1 MEFKEIQ
8 TLMQNFED
16 SDIRELEIN
25 QDSFQLYLSK
35 NKQTHKHEDLITT
48 EKTEQT
54 TSVKKKKANKQPTLP
69 SQNITAPLVGT
80 VYLQPT
86 PDADP
91 YVRSG
96 DHVKKG
102 DVVCVIE
109 AMKMMTEKS
118 AAQSMRNASTPVKES
133 RRLLQLIKGK
143 PVVTSYAVCYHKKV
157 PLPQPQ
163 V

>member
-8 TLMQNFED
+8 TLMQYFED

-54 TSVKKKKANKQPTLP
+54 TSVKKKANEQPTLP

-109 AMKMMTEKS
+109 AMKMMTEIKS
-118 AAQSMRNASTPVKES
+118 PFNG
-133 RRLLQLIKGK
+133 II
-143 PVVTSYAVCYHKKV
+143 TSICVSNEELV
-157 PLPQPQ
+157 EVEQPLFSVQEDKDND
-163 V
+163 

>member
-48 EKTEQT
+48 EKTEQIP
-54 TSVKKKKANKQPTLP
+54 SVKKKANEQPN
-69 SQNITAPLVGT
+69 QNITAPLVGT

-91 YVRSG
+91 YVKSG

-109 AMKMMTEKS
+109 AMKMMTEIKS
-118 AAQSMRNASTPVKES
+118 PFNGTITSICVSNEELVEVEQPLFSVQEDKDNA
-133 RRLLQLIKGK
+133 
-143 PVVTSYAVCYHKKV
+143 
-157 PLPQPQ
+157 
-163 V
+163 

>member
-1 MEFKEIQ
+1 
-8 TLMQNFED
+8 MQNFED

-35 NKQTHKHEDLITT
+35 NKQTHKHENLITT

-54 TSVKKKKANKQPTLP
+54 TSVKKKANEQPTLP

-109 AMKMMTEKS
+109 AMKMMTEIF
-118 AAQSMRNASTPVKES
+118 EEH
-133 RRLLQLIKGK
+133 L
-143 PVVTSYAVCYHKKV
+143 KKDGYLKKAFAGV
-157 PLPQPQ
+157 QGIFLNLS

>member
-54 TSVKKKKANKQPTLP
+54 TSVKKKKGKRTANFTFAKYNCAPSRNCLSPTNP
-69 SQNITAPLVGT
+69 RC
-80 VYLQPT
+80 
-86 PDADP
+86 
-91 YVRSG
+91 RSL
-96 DHVKKG
+96 
-102 DVVCVIE
+102 C
-109 AMKMMTEKS
+109 
-118 AAQSMRNASTPVKES
+118 
-133 RRLLQLIKGK
+133 
-143 PVVTSYAVCYHKKV
+143 
-157 PLPQPQ
+157 
-163 V
+163 

>member
-1 MEFKEIQ
+1 
-8 TLMQNFED
+8 MQYFED

-54 TSVKKKKANKQPTLP
+54 TSVKKKANEQPTLP

-96 DHVKKG
+96 DHVKRG
-102 DVVCVIE
+102 MLFV
-109 AMKMMTEKS
+109 
-118 AAQSMRNASTPVKES
+118 
-133 RRLLQLIKGK
+133 
-143 PVVTSYAVCYHKKV
+143 
-157 PLPQPQ
+157 
-163 V
+163 

>member
-8 TLMQNFED
+8 TLMQNFKD

-35 NKQTHKHEDLITT
+35 NKQTSKHENLITT
-48 EKTEQT
+48 EKTE
-54 TSVKKKKANKQPTLP
+54 QPTLP

-109 AMKMMTEKS
+109 AMKMMTEIKS
-118 AAQSMRNASTPVKES
+118 PFNG
-133 RRLLQLIKGK
+133 II
-143 PVVTSYAVCYHKKV
+143 TSICVSNEELV
-157 PLPQPQ
+157 EVEQPLFSIQEDKDND
-163 V
+163 

>member
-8 TLMQNFED
+8 TLMQNFKD

-35 NKQTHKHEDLITT
+35 NKQTSKHENLITT
-48 EKTEQT
+48 EKTE
-54 TSVKKKKANKQPTLP
+54 QPTLP

-109 AMKMMTEKS
+109 AMKMMTEVKS
-118 AAQSMRNASTPVKES
+118 EVAGTVSVINVDNGELVEYQQPLFEIKE
-133 RRLLQLIKGK
+133 GE
-143 PVVTSYAVCYHKKV
+143 
-157 PLPQPQ
+157 
-163 V
+163 

>member
-1 MEFKEIQ
+1 
-8 TLMQNFED
+8 MQNFED

-35 NKQTHKHEDLITT
+35 NKQTYKHEDLVST
-48 EKTEQT
+48 ERTEQT
-54 TSVKKKKANKQPTLP
+54 TSVKKKINEQPALL

-80 VYLQPT
+80 VYLQPN

-91 YVRSG
+91 YVKSG

-109 AMKMMTEKS
+109 AMKMMTEIKS
-118 AAQSMRNASTPVKES
+118 PFNG
-133 RRLLQLIKGK
+133 II
-143 PVVTSYAVCYHKKV
+143 TSICVSNEELV
-157 PLPQPQ
+157 EVEQPLFSVQEDKDND
-163 V
+163 

>member
-1 MEFKEIQ
+1 
-8 TLMQNFED
+8 MQNFED

-35 NKQTHKHEDLITT
+35 NKQTHKHENLITT

-54 TSVKKKKANKQPTLP
+54 TSVKKKKVNEQPALL

-96 DHVKKG
+96 DHVKRG

-109 AMKMMTEKS
+109 AMKMMTEIKS
-118 AAQSMRNASTPVKES
+118 PFN
-133 RRLLQLIKGK
+133 
-143 PVVTSYAVCYHKKV
+143 
-157 PLPQPQ
+157 
-163 V
+163 

>member
-8 TLMQNFED
+8 TLMQSFED

-35 NKQTHKHEDLITT
+35 NKQTLKHANLITT

-54 TSVKKKKANKQPTLP
+54 TSVKKKANEQPTLP

-86 PDADP
+86 PDADT

-109 AMKMMTEKS
+109 AMKMMTEIKS
-118 AAQSMRNASTPVKES
+118 PFNG
-133 RRLLQLIKGK
+133 II
-143 PVVTSYAVCYHKKV
+143 TSICVSNEELV
-157 PLPQPQ
+157 EVEQPLFSVQEDKDND
-163 V
+163 

>member
-1 MEFKEIQ
+1 
-8 TLMQNFED
+8 MQNFED

-35 NKQTHKHEDLITT
+35 NKQAHKHEDIITT
-48 EKTEQT
+48 EKTEQIP
-54 TSVKKKKANKQPTLP
+54 SVKKKSNEQPT
-69 SQNITAPLVGT
+69 QNITAPLVGT

-109 AMKMMTEKS
+109 AMKMMTEIKS
-118 AAQSMRNASTPVKES
+118 PFNGIITSICVSNEELVEVEQPLFSVQEDKDNA
-133 RRLLQLIKGK
+133 
-143 PVVTSYAVCYHKKV
+143 
-157 PLPQPQ
+157 
-163 V
+163 

>member
-48 EKTEQT
+48 EKTEQIP
-54 TSVKKKKANKQPTLP
+54 SVKKKANEQPT
-69 SQNITAPLVGT
+69 QNITAPLVGT

-91 YVRSG
+91 YVKSG

-109 AMKMMTEKS
+109 AMKMMTEIKCPFNGTITS
-118 AAQSMRNASTPVKES
+118 ICVSYEELVEVEQPLFSVQEDKDNA
-133 RRLLQLIKGK
+133 
-143 PVVTSYAVCYHKKV
+143 
-157 PLPQPQ
+157 
-163 V
+163 

>member
-35 NKQTHKHEDLITT
+35 NKQTHKHENLITT
-48 EKTEQT
+48 EKTEQIP
-54 TSVKKKKANKQPTLP
+54 SVKKKANEQPTLP

-109 AMKMMTEKS
+109 AMKMMTE
-118 AAQSMRNASTPVKES
+118 
-133 RRLLQLIKGK
+133 IKADVDG
-143 PVVTSYAVCYHKKV
+143 VVTKV
-157 PLPQPQ
+157 LVANEELVEFGQQ
-163 V
+163 LFEIQEG

>member
-35 NKQTHKHEDLITT
+35 NKQTYKHEDLVST
-48 EKTEQT
+48 ERTEQT
-54 TSVKKKKANKQPTLP
+54 TSVKKKINEQPALL

-80 VYLQPT
+80 VYLQPN

-91 YVRSG
+91 YVKSG

-109 AMKMMTEKS
+109 AMKMMTEIKS
-118 AAQSMRNASTPVKES
+118 PFNG
-133 RRLLQLIKGK
+133 II
-143 PVVTSYAVCYHKKV
+143 TSICVSNEELV
-157 PLPQPQ
+157 EVEQPLFSVQEDKDND
-163 V
+163 

>member
-35 NKQTHKHEDLITT
+35 NKQNHKHENLITT

-54 TSVKKKKANKQPTLP
+54 TSVKKKANEQPTLP

-86 PDADP
+86 PDADT

-109 AMKMMTEKS
+109 AMKMMTEIKS
-118 AAQSMRNASTPVKES
+118 PFNG
-133 RRLLQLIKGK
+133 II
-143 PVVTSYAVCYHKKV
+143 TSICVSNEELV
-157 PLPQPQ
+157 EVEQPLFSVQEDKDND
-163 V
+163 